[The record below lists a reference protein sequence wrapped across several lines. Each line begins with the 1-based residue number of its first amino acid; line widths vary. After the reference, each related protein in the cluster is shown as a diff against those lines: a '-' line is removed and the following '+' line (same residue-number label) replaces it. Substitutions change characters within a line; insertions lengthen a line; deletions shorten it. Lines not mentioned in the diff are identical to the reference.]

1 MPSKEMIDKVA
12 GLADEAAAKQE
23 EYSGILETVQVFL
36 TDLVG
41 QNGLP
46 LAYGAGALVA
56 LFLLTRVARLT
67 LSTFKYMALPIVA
80 LSVLATVALVL
91 LSSKE

>member
-12 GLADEAAAKQE
+12 GLADKAAAKHD
-23 EYSGILETVQVFL
+23 EYSGIFETVQVFL

-46 LAYGAGALVA
+46 LAYGAGTVVA
-56 LFLLTRVARLT
+56 LFLLTRIVNLT
-67 LSTFKYMALPIVA
+67 LSTFKYIAIPIVA